1 MLRLWALLGL
11 AFVMLAAP
19 AGAVGAMPSG
29 KPVSSTL
36 ADAALHEGGADDTDH
51 TDHAGDAGGRATE
64 PAGETHLH
72 PQDHRMQLM
81 AHAIGAVELEVDDD
95 SRSDV
100 AALPTAIAPA
110 FEPVRV
116 VRIFDVAAAEAGRSQ
131 VAGAL
136 ARGPPVAR

>member
-36 ADAALHEGGADDTDH
+36 ADAALHEGGADDTDD
-51 TDHAGDAGGRATE
+51 TGDAGSRATE
-64 PAGETHLH
+64 LVGETYLH

-81 AHAIGAVELEVDDD
+81 AHAIGAVELEVEDD

-116 VRIFDVAAAEAGRSQ
+116 ARIFDVAAAEAGRSH

>member
-11 AFVMLAAP
+11 AFVMLVAP
-19 AGAVGAMPSG
+19 AGAVGATPSAEH
-29 KPVSSTL
+29 VSSTL
-36 ADAALHEGGADDTDH
+36 TDVATHEGGTGDT
-51 TDHAGDAGGRATE
+51 GDVRGRATE
-64 PAGETHLH
+64 LVVETYLH

-116 VRIFDVAAAEAGRSQ
+116 ARIFDVDAAEAGRSH